1 MAFPGSLT
9 HERRAG
15 QPSAQWSGAFGASY
29 VRVTLFPKILLP
41 ELSMGLR
48 KLAVAGLFLCFA
60 ADDARPQDKTVAE
73 RLGYPAD
80 SKLLIVHADD
90 LAVAHSVDTASL
102 DALDKKA
109 ITSASI
115 MVPCAW
121 LTEVASYA
129 KGHPDA
135 DLGLHLTLTSEWKAD
150 RWGPVESKDKV
161 TSLLDPSGYLWPET
175 LAAVRSLKAEEAE
188 REIRAQIQLAI
199 ALGIHPAHLDSHMG
213 VFFSK
218 PELFAVY
225 VKVAH
230 EYNLPFLAVRFP
242 GAPLELFSVLSGK
255 DVILDSVVMADP
267 TVRSDEWR
275 DFYVNAIKNLKPG
288 LTEMIVHLGHDDSE
302 LQAVTIDHPDFGSA
316 WRQRDYD
323 FVTSPEFQK
332 AIQENHVILVK
343 WKDLKKLVN

>member
-1 MAFPGSLT
+1 M
-9 HERRAG
+9 R
-15 QPSAQWSGAFGASY
+15 
-29 VRVTLFPKILLP
+29 
-41 ELSMGLR
+41 LR
-48 KLAVAGLFLCFA
+48 KYAATCLFLFCA
-60 ADDARPQDKTVAE
+60 AAGTRAQSKTIAE

-129 KGHPDA
+129 KDHPDA
-135 DLGLHLTLTSEWKAD
+135 DLGLHLTLTSEWKVD

-175 LAAVRSLKAEEAE
+175 HSAASNLKPVEAD
-188 REIRAQIQLAI
+188 REIRAQIERAI
-199 ALGIHPAHLDSHMG
+199 ALGIHPTHLDSHMG
-213 VFFSK
+213 VLFST

-230 EYNLPFLAVRFP
+230 EYKLPFLAVRIP
-242 GAPLELFSVLSGK
+242 NAPAQFFSSISEK
-255 DVILDSVVMADP
+255 DVILDSVVMANT
-267 TVRSDEWR
+267 TVLPNEWQDSYLKNGWQ
-275 DFYVNAIKNLKPG
+275 DFYLKAVKNLKPG
-288 LTEMIVHLGHDDSE
+288 LTEMIVHLGHDDAE
-302 LQAVTIDHPDFGSA
+302 LRAVTLDHPDFGAA

-323 FVTSPEFQK
+323 FVTSPEFKK
-332 AIQENHVILVK
+332 ALDENHVILVK
-343 WKDLKKLVN
+343 WKDFKKLLN